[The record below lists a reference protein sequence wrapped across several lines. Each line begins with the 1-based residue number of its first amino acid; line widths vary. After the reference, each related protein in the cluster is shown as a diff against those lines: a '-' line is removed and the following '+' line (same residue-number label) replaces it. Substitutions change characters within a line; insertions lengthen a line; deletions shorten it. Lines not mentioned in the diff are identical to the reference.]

1 MRIFIIIII
10 ICTLYQTL
18 NSSGSRG
25 AYRYKMISQEHTYH
39 THRELQTIS
48 NASMLARHTTL
59 WGTLSSSAQFTRGI
73 TPKLLTIESLA
84 HMLEVL
90 NNPTLIWS
98 VYRFHLLTVQTT
110 FGWLYSKLSVQSLT
124 KTQQPH
130 HLWNLGRICKMLR
143 YKQAYFTIP
152 PCHESRKGQPHEE
165 ISEKT

>member
-1 MRIFIIIII
+1 MNYRTIAADRQIDMPELALFIIIIIII

-90 NNPTLIWS
+90 NNPTLIWC
-98 VYRFHLLTVQTT
+98 V
-110 FGWLYSKLSVQSLT
+110 
-124 KTQQPH
+124 
-130 HLWNLGRICKMLR
+130 
-143 YKQAYFTIP
+143 
-152 PCHESRKGQPHEE
+152 
-165 ISEKT
+165 